1 MYKTRQDFS
10 HHRETQI
17 YTVTALLVVEE
28 VKIFRL
34 EVQERLVEVQ
44 ERLVEVEERL
54 LEGAIAL
61 HSNNIHPLHIL
72 LNQVLQA
79 RDHYPDIHWIQ
90 HLQNMHHTHTHHLK
104 SISYTPFQYRLQAV
118 VGKGEVWWEVVMGSD
133 RTFPQEYNNDIL
145 FHVHHI
151 PLPHQH

>member
-1 MYKTRQDFS
+1 MYKTRQDSS
-10 HHRETQI
+10 HHTETQI
-17 YTVTALLVVEE
+17 YTATALLVVEE
-28 VKIFRL
+28 VKISRL
-34 EVQERLVEVQ
+34 EVQERLVEVG
-44 ERLVEVEERL
+44 ERL

-79 RDHYPDIHWIQ
+79 RDHYPDIYWIQ

-118 VGKGEVWWEVVMGSD
+118 VGKGEVWWEVVMGSVTTD
-133 RTFPQEYNNDIL
+133 RTFPQEYNNDSL

>member
-10 HHRETQI
+10 HHTETQI

-34 EVQERLVEVQ
+34 EVQ

-104 SISYTPFQYRLQAV
+104 SISYTPFQYRLEAV
-118 VGKGEVWWEVVMGSD
+118 VGKGEVVMGSVTTD